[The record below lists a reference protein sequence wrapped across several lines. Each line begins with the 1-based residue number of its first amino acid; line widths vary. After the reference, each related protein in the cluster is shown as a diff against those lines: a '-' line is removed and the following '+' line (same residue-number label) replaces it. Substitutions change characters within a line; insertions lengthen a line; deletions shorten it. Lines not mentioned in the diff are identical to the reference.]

1 MRPYVTHLQHI
12 MWATGAAIS
21 PRILILSDT
30 HLFHQSFSFFDNMS
44 RIMSKDYVPT
54 FNDVLRSRV
63 RTTGIIETQI
73 QVDDV
78 SYR

>member
-1 MRPYVTHLQHI
+1 
-12 MWATGAAIS
+12 
-21 PRILILSDT
+21 
-30 HLFHQSFSFFDNMS
+30 
-44 RIMSKDYVPT
+44 MSKDYVPT

-78 SYR
+78 SYRYGRSLLSTLALQLFSWFFAVSGPCSFRCLTPY